1 MNMHNQSRDFS
12 RKNAGARSDDA
23 REFNEVMDALRAR
36 DAEIKSFADKAT
48 AEIKATGQMATET
61 KSALEKL
68 SADGASISD
77 RLQAVEQKMSR
88 RSFGPAAEKSIGER
102 FTDSDDFKALAE
114 KGRGTARLNLKA
126 TITSAPASAGELILP
141 DRRPEIIRPQE
152 RELTIRDLLL
162 PGRTSSNA
170 VEHIVETGFVNAA
183 APVAEGALKPESSLS
198 FEMVTTP
205 VRTIAHWI
213 PASKQVLADIPMLM
227 SYIDTRLR
235 FGLKYREE
243 EQLIRGD
250 GTGQNIKGLSKFAIP
265 FGEATLSKAGDTA
278 LDTIRRAILQVRLA
292 EYRPTFIVLNPVDW
306 ADLELSKDAEGRY
319 LFVNVQVGATMQI
332 WRLTVI
338 ETTAMGQGE
347 FLVGATMGAQIFDRE
362 DAAVEVSTEHADFFT
377 RNLVAIRAEE
387 RLALAVT
394 RPESF
399 VWGQFDLGASPTING

>member
-1 MNMHNQSRDFS
+1 MNMHNQNREFS

-23 REFNEVMDALRAR
+23 REFTEVMDALRSR
-36 DAEIKSFADKAT
+36 DAEIKTFAEKAN

-77 RLQAVEQKMSR
+77 RLQTVEQKMSR
-88 RSFGPAAEKSIGER
+88 RSFGQSTEKSVSER
-102 FTDSDDFKALAE
+102 FTESDDFKALAA
-114 KGRGTARLNLKA
+114 KGRGTARLNLKT
-126 TITSAPASAGELILP
+126 TITSAAGSGGDLIIP
-141 DRRPEIIRPQE
+141 DRRPEIIQPAE

-162 PGRTSSNA
+162 PGRTASNSI
-170 VEHIVETGFVNAA
+170 EHIVELGFTNASA
-183 APVAEGALKPESSLS
+183 TVAEGALKPESGLT
-198 FEMVTTP
+198 FDMVTTP

-213 PASKQVLADIPMLM
+213 PASKQVLADVPMLM

-250 GTGQNIKGLSKFAIP
+250 GAGQNIKGLLEYAIP
-265 FGEATLSKAGDTA
+265 FREATLSKAGDTA
-278 LDTIRRAILQVRLA
+278 LDTIRRGVLQVRLA
-292 EYRPTFIVLNPVDW
+292 EYRPTFIVLNPIDW

-347 FLVGATMGAQIFDRE
+347 FLIGATMGAQIFDRE
-362 DAAVEVSTEHADFFT
+362 DAAVEVSTEHADFFV

-387 RLALAVT
+387 RLALAVN

-399 VWGQFDLGASPTING
+399 VFGQFELNAVGTING